1 MLLYNEKIVYKQITN
16 TDVVERFDEMLQY
29 SSHTKNKSG
38 EREKKNGKVTSY
50 YYKRRINICTRGVA

>member
-1 MLLYNEKIVYKQITN
+1 MLWKGLM
-16 TDVVERFDEMLQY
+16 RCCS

>member
-1 MLLYNEKIVYKQITN
+1 MLLYNEKIVYKQITKIL
-16 TDVVERFDEMLQY
+16 MLWKGLMRCCS

-38 EREKKNGKVTSY
+38 DREKKNGKVTSY